1 MQWAVPNGRVVDQ
14 IGGPPIASEA
24 FRQCRWGQA
33 YRAPRWQCQ
42 RDAICRVVGG
52 ACRESAGRPTRRCT
66 ACLAA
71 CRMDRRSSGMPSHNG
86 LSMGL
91 PGQACRRSP
100 AGAARRACGP
110 RSASRLEHSGSS
122 VRPAYRLW
130 ITQQP
135 GRVCRRPPQLT
146 SADTGGK
153 TTRCPSPDA
162 DSEPVPRCGAS
173 R

>member
-1 MQWAVPNGRVVDQ
+1 MGVLSNRSLAPQ
-14 IGGPPIASEA
+14 IASEA

-33 YRAPRWQCQ
+33 YRARRWQCQ
-42 RDAICRVVGG
+42 HDAICRVVRGR
-52 ACRESAGRPTRRCT
+52 CRESAGRPAWRCT

-71 CRMDRRSSGMPSHNG
+71 SRMDRRSSGMPSHNG
-86 LSMGL
+86 LVMRL

-100 AGAARRACGP
+100 AGAACRACDP
-110 RSASRLEHSGSS
+110 RSASKLEHLGSS

-153 TTRCPSPDA
+153 TTPCPSPDA